1 MRRRIDDP
9 RVRYLIGDVR
19 DPDRVERATL
29 RDSRTEIYLM
39 RVAMTGGFLG
49 GGSGQIRWGR
59 SPRDAAIGSGCRRLV
74 RPPAGA
80 VRWEMT
86 LAKNRMRLVADE

>member
-1 MRRRIDDP
+1 
-9 RVRYLIGDVR
+9 
-19 DPDRVERATL
+19 VERATL
-29 RDSRTEIYLM
+29 RDSRTELYLM
-39 RVAMTGGFLG
+39 RVVMTGGFLG
-49 GGSGQIRWGR
+49 GGRDQIRWGM
-59 SPRDAAIGSGCRRLV
+59 SPRENAIGSACRRLM